1 MREMLAGPLTSLAFC
16 WRVERRDGAGFAL
29 TSHDARL
36 SIGGIEHSAEP
47 GMLPAA
53 IERSLGLRESD
64 GEIAGAITSAALA
77 EADLVLGRW
86 DGARATLIAVDWEN
100 PDADAVPLLGGE
112 IGEVRIE
119 DDRFNAGLRGAAA
132 KLSRSICPETSSECR
147 AELGDKSCRIDMTGR
162 TRRCVVDALDGNAL
176 LLDQV
181 IDENF
186 LWGRARFLDGE
197 NTGLASVVVAVAGNR
212 IELRDTMRGSVSVG
226 DAILL
231 REGCDKMFA
240 TCTAR
245 FDNGANF
252 RGEPHLPGNDLLT
265 RYPGA

>member
-16 WRVERRDGAGFAL
+16 WRVERRDGAGFGL
-29 TSHDARL
+29 TSHDSTL
-36 SIGGIEHSAEP
+36 VVGGVDHSAEP

-53 IERSLGLRESD
+53 IERGLGIKESD
-64 GEIAGAITSAALA
+64 GEIAGAITSAALE

-86 DGARATLIAVDWEN
+86 DGARVSLVAVDWES
-100 PDADAVPLLGGE
+100 PDADVVSMLGGE

-119 DDRFNAGLRGAAA
+119 DDNFKAGLRGAAA
-132 KLSRSICPETSSECR
+132 KLARAICPETSSECR
-147 AELGDKSCRIDMTGR
+147 AELGDTKCRVDMAAR
-162 TRRCVVDALDGNAL
+162 TRHCVVTAIDANAL

-181 IDENF
+181 IGDDL
-186 LWGRARFLDGE
+186 LWGRARFLTGE
-197 NTGLASVVVAVAGNR
+197 NTGLASVVVAVDGNR
-212 IELRDTMRGSVSVG
+212 IELRDTMRGAVVAG
-226 DAILL
+226 DRIQL
-231 REGCDKMFA
+231 REGCDKRFV
-240 TCTAR
+240 TCTTR

>member
-16 WRVERRDGAGFAL
+16 WRVERRDGAGFGL
-29 TSHDARL
+29 TSHDATL
-36 SIGGIEHSAEP
+36 MIGGIDYGAEP

-53 IERSLGLRESD
+53 IERGLGIKESD
-64 GEIAGAITSAALA
+64 GEIAGAITSAALE

-86 DGARATLIAVDWEN
+86 DGARVSLVAIDWESPN
-100 PDADAVPLLGGE
+100 ADAVPLIGGE
-112 IGEVRIE
+112 IGEIRIE
-119 DDRFNAGLRGAAA
+119 DDRFKAGLRGAAA

-147 AELGDKSCRIDMTGR
+147 AELGDKQCRIDMAAR
-162 TRRCVVDALDGNAL
+162 TMRCVVETIDGNAL

-181 IDENF
+181 INDDY
-186 LWGRARFLDGE
+186 LWGRARFLTGE

-212 IELRDTMRGSVSVG
+212 IELRDTMRGSVVAG
-226 DAILL
+226 DQIQL

-240 TCTAR
+240 TCTTR